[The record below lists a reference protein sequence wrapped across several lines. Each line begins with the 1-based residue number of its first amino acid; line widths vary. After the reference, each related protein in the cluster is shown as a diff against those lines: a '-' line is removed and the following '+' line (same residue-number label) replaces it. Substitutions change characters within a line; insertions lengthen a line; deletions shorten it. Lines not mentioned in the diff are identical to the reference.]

1 MALKSSFGGEKQ
13 ESSHHAPSLT
23 PQSNHS
29 CFDTTVFLPTYLLI
43 ALQADRLSW
52 LISSRH
58 YHLPALIA
66 LPSPVLPTLFVALPI
81 LL

>member
-29 CFDTTVFLPTYLLI
+29 CFDTTVFLPTYPLI
-43 ALQADRLSW
+43 ALELTGFLGLS
-52 LISSRH
+52 
-58 YHLPALIA
+58 
-66 LPSPVLPTLFVALPI
+66 VLDITTF